1 MGKVKIVTQ
10 KDLDLIRVEAE
21 AIESTDDK
29 YYLMEKLHEY
39 IQTIETQLKESEKNR
54 KTYNIQQTTEEL
66 QALHNYAM
74 EVRSYIMGRRIGRKR
89 YGLFV
94 KYPEGYEG

>member
-1 MGKVKIVTQ
+1 MSKLQNVTQ

-29 YYLMEKLHEY
+29 YYLMEKLHEC
-39 IQTIETQLKESEKNR
+39 IEVIETQIEESENSKKSNFNR
-54 KTYNIQQTTEEL
+54 AKLEKL
-66 QALHNYAM
+66 QEYAQ
-74 EVRSYIMGRRIGRKR
+74 EVRSFIMNRPVGRKR

-94 KYPEGYEG
+94 EYPEGYDG

>member
-1 MGKVKIVTQ
+1 MSKLQNVTQ

-29 YYLMEKLHEY
+29 YYLMEKLHEC
-39 IQTIETQLKESEKNR
+39 IEVIETQIEESENSKKSNFNR
-54 KTYNIQQTTEEL
+54 AKLEKL
-66 QALHNYAM
+66 QAYAQ
-74 EVRSYIMGRRIGRKR
+74 EVRSFIINRPIGRKR

-94 KYPEGYEG
+94 EYPDGYEG

>member
-29 YYLMEKLHEY
+29 YYLMEKL
-39 IQTIETQLKESEKNR
+39 S
-54 KTYNIQQTTEEL
+54 
-66 QALHNYAM
+66 
-74 EVRSYIMGRRIGRKR
+74 
-89 YGLFV
+89 
-94 KYPEGYEG
+94 

>member
-1 MGKVKIVTQ
+1 MSKLQNVTQ

-29 YYLMEKLHEY
+29 YYLMEKLHEC
-39 IQTIETQLKESEKNR
+39 IEVIETQIEESENNKKSNFNR
-54 KTYNIQQTTEEL
+54 AKLEKL
-66 QALHNYAM
+66 QEYAQ
-74 EVRSYIMGRRIGRKR
+74 EVRNFIMNRPVGRKR

-94 KYPEGYEG
+94 EYPEGYKG